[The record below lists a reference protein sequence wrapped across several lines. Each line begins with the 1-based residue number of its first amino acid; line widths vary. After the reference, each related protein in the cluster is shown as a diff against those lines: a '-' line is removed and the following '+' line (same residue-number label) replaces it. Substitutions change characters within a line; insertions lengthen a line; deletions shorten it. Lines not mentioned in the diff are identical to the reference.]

1 MAIRKNKKRIDPR
14 YFLDETTHRDEI
26 EEGTFTGGTFSPG
39 FDHADST
46 ARVMGREE
54 PSGPTSAK
62 VQYSGYQELADILT
76 TTYKEDPR
84 KVQDDINTCAEE
96 GLRGGSGA
104 FVKCMYRK
112 NTGYLNAMQDAGLI
126 PQQKGR

>member
-1 MAIRKNKKRIDPR
+1 MKISKSQLKQIIKEE
-14 YFLDETTHRDEI
+14 LETVMDEL
-26 EEGTFTGGTFSPG
+26 EEGFTGGSWSG
-39 FDHADST
+39 GDHAGADST
-46 ARVMGREE
+46 ARAMGREE

-62 VQYSGYQELADILT
+62 VKFSAYQELADMLT
-76 TTYKEDPR
+76 GSPYNVDPR
-84 KVQDDINTCAEE
+84 KVQDDINTCGEE
-96 GLRGGSGA
+96 GQRGESGA